1 MALSYI
7 FFGTPEFC
15 QPVLHSLKQA
25 GRTPLVVVCQPDRPR
40 GRGRKLESP
49 PVKRWALE
57 CSVEVLQPD
66 RCKDGGF
73 LDRIQALKP
82 DLGLVFAFGQLLPKE
97 LLDIPARGFINIHPS
112 LLPRYRGAAPIQW
125 TLINGDE
132 ETGVTIL
139 KVTPKLD
146 DGDML
151 LQERL
156 AVDPRENAV
165 ELGERLARMGA
176 GLAVRALDLL
186 EAGQAEFT
194 PQDESQVVWAP
205 ALTKDDGLIDWAQP
219 TLALHNRIR
228 GVQPWP
234 GATTDL
240 HGKSLKVHRAEPVA
254 LATAAATPGEVV
266 KAEGEDL
273 LVGTGDGLLRLL
285 EVQLEG
291 KKRMLVKDFLL
302 GRPVQAGDR
311 LQAEP

>member
-15 QPVLHSLKQA
+15 EPVLRSLKQA
-25 GRTPLVVVCQPDRPR
+25 GRTPLAVVCQPDRPK

-49 PVKRWALE
+49 PVKRWAQE

-66 RCKDGGF
+66 RCKDTGF
-73 LDRIQALKP
+73 LDHVRALKP
-82 DLGLVFAFGQLLPKE
+82 DLGLVFAFGQLLPRE

-112 LLPRYRGAAPIQW
+112 LLPKYRGAAPIQW

-139 KVTPKLD
+139 QVTPKLD

-151 LQERL
+151 LQERTP
-156 AVDPRENAV
+156 VDPQENAV
-165 ELGERLARMGA
+165 ELGERLARLGA
-176 GLAVRALDLL
+176 DLAVRALDLL
-186 EAGQAEFT
+186 ETGKAEFT

-205 ALTKDDGLIDWAQP
+205 ALTKDDGRLDWTQP

-234 GATTDL
+234 GASTRL
-240 HGKSLKVHRAEPVA
+240 GNKNLKIHRAAPAEAPPAEAGQVVR
-254 LATAAATPGEVV
+254 AA
-266 KAEGEDL
+266 GEDL
-273 LVGTGDGLLRLL
+273 LVSTGDGQLRLL

-291 KKRMLVKDFLL
+291 KKRMPVKDFLL
-302 GRPVQAGDR
+302 GRPVRAGDR
-311 LQAEP
+311 FHVE

>member
-15 QPVLHSLKQA
+15 EPVLRSLKDA
-25 GRTPLVVVCQPDRPR
+25 GRKPLAVVCQPDRPK

-49 PVKRWALE
+49 PVKRWARE
-57 CSVEVLQPD
+57 CSVEVLQPGK
-66 RCKDGGF
+66 CKDTGF
-73 LDRIQALKP
+73 LDHIRALKP

-97 LLDIPARGFINIHPS
+97 LLEIPTRGFINIHPS

-125 TLINGDE
+125 TLINGDQ

-139 KVTPKLD
+139 QVTPKLD

-151 LQERL
+151 LQER
-156 AVDPRENAV
+156 VKIDPLENAV
-165 ELGERLARMGA
+165 ELGERLARLGA

-186 EAGQAEFT
+186 EKQQAEFT
-194 PQDESQVVWAP
+194 PQDEAQVVWAP
-205 ALTKDDGLIDWAQP
+205 ALTKDDGRLDWTQP
-219 TLALHNRIR
+219 TLSLHNRIR

-234 GATTDL
+234 GASTRL
-240 HGKSLKVHRAEPVA
+240 GNKNLKIHRACPAEA
-254 LATAAATPGEVV
+254 RKAKAGEVV

-291 KKRMLVKDFLL
+291 KKRMPVKEFLL

-311 LQAEP
+311 LQAGS

>member
-15 QPVLHSLKQA
+15 EPVLRTLKQA
-25 GRTPLVVVCQPDRPR
+25 DRTPLAVVCQPDRPK

-49 PVKRWALE
+49 PVKRWAQE

-66 RCKDGGF
+66 KCKDTGF
-73 LDRIQALKP
+73 LDHIRGLKP

-97 LLDIPARGFINIHPS
+97 LLDIPTRGFINIHPS
-112 LLPRYRGAAPIQW
+112 LLPKYRGAAPIQW
-125 TLINGDE
+125 TLINGDQ

-139 KVTPKLD
+139 QVTPKLD

-151 LQERL
+151 LQESTK
-156 AVDPRENAV
+156 VDPQENAV
-165 ELGERLARMGA
+165 ELGERLARLGA
-176 GLAVRALDLL
+176 DLAVRALDLL
-186 EAGQAEFT
+186 EKDQAEFT
-194 PQDESQVVWAP
+194 PQEESQVVWAP
-205 ALTKDDGLIDWAQP
+205 ALTKEDGRLDWAQT

-234 GATTDL
+234 GAATHLGSKT
-240 HGKSLKVHRAEPVA
+240 LKIHRAAPAEAPRA
-254 LATAAATPGEVV
+254 EAGQVV

-273 LVGTGDGLLRLL
+273 LVGTGDGQLRLL

-291 KKRMLVKDFLL
+291 KKRMPVKDFLL

-311 LQAEP
+311 LQAES

>member
-15 QPVLHSLKQA
+15 EPVLRSLKEA
-25 GRTPLVVVCQPDRPR
+25 GRTPLAVVCQPDRPK

-49 PVKRWALE
+49 PVKRWAQE
-57 CSVEVLQPD
+57 CSVEVLQPG
-66 RCKDGGF
+66 RCKDTGF
-73 LDRIQALKP
+73 LDHIRGLQP
-82 DLGLVFAFGQLLPKE
+82 DLGLVFAFGQLLPKD
-97 LLDIPARGFINIHPS
+97 LLDIPARGFMNIHPS

-151 LQERL
+151 LQESTR
-156 AVDPRENAV
+156 VDPRENAV
-165 ELGERLARMGA
+165 ELGERLARLGA
-176 GLAVRALDLL
+176 DLAVRALDLL
-186 EAGQAEFT
+186 EKDQAEFT
-194 PQDESQVVWAP
+194 PQDEAQVVWAP
-205 ALTKDDGLIDWAQP
+205 ALTKDDGRIDWTQP
-219 TLALHNRIR
+219 TLSLHNRIR

-234 GATTDL
+234 GAYTQLGNKT
-240 HGKSLKVHRAEPVA
+240 LKIHRALPAEA
-254 LATAAATPGEVV
+254 RRTKAGEVV

-273 LVGTGDGLLRLL
+273 LVGTGDGQLRLL

-291 KKRMLVKDFLL
+291 KKRMPVRDFLL

-311 LQAEP
+311 LQTG

>member
-15 QPVLHSLKQA
+15 EPVLRSLKQA
-25 GRTPLVVVCQPDRPR
+25 GRTPLAVVCQPDRPR

-49 PVKRWALE
+49 PVKRWAQE

-66 RCKDGGF
+66 RCKDTGF
-73 LDRIQALKP
+73 LDHIGALKP

-139 KVTPKLD
+139 QVTPKLD

-151 LQERL
+151 LQERVR
-156 AVDPRENAV
+156 VDPEENAV
-165 ELGERLARMGA
+165 ELGERLARLGA
-176 GLAVRALDLL
+176 DLAVRALDQLDS
-186 EAGQAEFT
+186 GKAEFT

-205 ALTKDDGLIDWAQP
+205 ALTKEDGRIDWSRK
-219 TLALHNRIR
+219 TLPLHNRIR

-234 GATTDL
+234 GASTRLQDKT
-240 HGKSLKVHRAEPVA
+240 LKIHRAA
-254 LATAAATPGEVV
+254 PGPQESPGAGPGRVV
-266 KAEGEDL
+266 KAEGDDL
-273 LVGTGDGLLRLL
+273 LIGTGDGLLRLL

-291 KKRMLVKDFLL
+291 KKRMPVKDFLL
-302 GRPVQAGDR
+302 GRPVQAGDKFS
-311 LQAEP
+311 

>member
-15 QPVLHSLKQA
+15 EPVLQSLKQA
-25 GRTPLVVVCQPDRPR
+25 GRPPSAVVCQPDRPK
-40 GRGRKLESP
+40 GRGRRLEPP

-66 RCKDGGF
+66 RCKDAGF
-73 LDRIQALKP
+73 LDHIRALDP

-97 LLDIPARGFINIHPS
+97 LLAIPRRGFINIHPS
-112 LLPRYRGAAPIQW
+112 LLPKYRGAAPIQW

-151 LQERL
+151 LQERV
-156 AVDPRENAV
+156 AVDPQENAV
-165 ELGERLARMGA
+165 ELGGRLARLGA
-176 GLAVRALDLL
+176 DLAVRALELL
-186 EAGQAEFT
+186 ETGKAEFT

-205 ALTKDDGLIDWAQP
+205 ALTKDDGRIDWTQP
-219 TLALHNRIR
+219 ALALHNRIR

-234 GATTDL
+234 GASTRLGDKT
-240 HGKSLKVHRAEPVA
+240 LKIHRACPAEARRAEAGLVIR
-254 LATAAATPGEVV
+254 
-266 KAEGEDL
+266 AEGEDL
-273 LVGTGDGLLRLL
+273 LVGTGDGVLRLL

-291 KKRMLVKDFLL
+291 KKRMPVKDFLL

-311 LQAEP
+311 LQAES

>member
-1 MALSYI
+1 MALGYI

-15 QPVLHSLKQA
+15 EPVLRSLKQA
-25 GRTPLVVVCQPDRPR
+25 GRPPSAVVCQPDRPR

-49 PVKRWALE
+49 PVKRWAQE
-57 CSVEVLQPD
+57 CSVEVLQPV
-66 RCKDGGF
+66 RCKDTGF
-73 LDRIQALKP
+73 LDHIRALNP

-97 LLDIPARGFINIHPS
+97 LLEIPKRGFINIHPS

-151 LQERL
+151 LQERV
-156 AVDPRENAV
+156 AVDPQENAV
-165 ELGERLARMGA
+165 ELGERLAHLGA
-176 GLAVRALDLL
+176 DLAVRALDLL
-186 EAGQAEFT
+186 ETGKAEFT

-205 ALTKDDGLIDWAQP
+205 ALTKDDGLIDWSQP

-234 GATTDL
+234 GATTRLGD
-240 HGKSLKVHRAEPVA
+240 KTLKIHRACPSSA
-254 LATAAATPGEVV
+254 RRAKAGEVV

-291 KKRMLVKDFLL
+291 KKRMPVKDFLL
-302 GRPVQAGDR
+302 GRPVQAGDS
-311 LQAEP
+311 LFAGP

>member
-15 QPVLHSLKQA
+15 EPVLRSLKQA
-25 GRTPLVVVCQPDRPR
+25 GRTPLAVVCQPDRPR

-49 PVKRWALE
+49 PVKRWAQE

-66 RCKDGGF
+66 KCKDTGF
-73 LDRIQALKP
+73 LEHLRGLKP

-97 LLDIPARGFINIHPS
+97 LLDIPAQGFINIHPS

-125 TLINGDE
+125 TLINGDQ

-151 LQERL
+151 LQERVK
-156 AVDPRENAV
+156 VDPQENAV
-165 ELGERLARMGA
+165 ELGERLAHLGA
-176 GLAVRALDLL
+176 DLAVRALDILGTGK
-186 EAGQAEFT
+186 AGFI

-205 ALTKDDGLIDWAQP
+205 ALTKEDGRIDWTHP
-219 TLALHNRIR
+219 TLSLHNRIR

-234 GATTDL
+234 GASTRLGDKT
-240 HGKSLKVHRAEPVA
+240 LKIHRARPAEA
-254 LATAAATPGEVV
+254 RKAKAGEVV
-266 KAEGEDL
+266 TAEGEDL
-273 LVGTGDGLLRLL
+273 LVGTGDGLLRLQ

-291 KKRMLVKDFLL
+291 KKRMPVKDFLL
-302 GRPVQAGDR
+302 GRPVRAGDSFR
-311 LQAEP
+311 SD